1 MSLSHCSE
9 VVIGGGWSGVYFAY
23 RRLDE
28 PTYNASRLCL
38 FEASDRIGG
47 RTYSVRDE
55 LDVRCPRPASA
66 CAHRQASSRAGRPAA
81 SRRSACPARLTPSLS
96 LAQLGDG
103 QLTLDVGAYR
113 FSPDMHL
120 PGDLILKRL
129 QLPTLCYEPGCPSPK
144 LDMPKPFLFNYSAPL
159 RRVVDPS
166 TGLPAGY
173 DTPIRAMVRSLKA
186 AGATVA
192 LEHELVGI
200 SPSSGGAPPT
210 LAIRTPSGSV
220 LLSPTLALLN
230 VPRAR
235 LLPLPGVSDLFGP
248 RATRTLRC
256 VKFDQPPGPDW
267 KNWSIPE
274 TSFSALSKA
283 YFGYDDAWWQTKLN
297 QTSGEFP
304 ENAFFPLK
312 TSFGIDIGVRWS
324 DGPVVCQGGGG
335 CAGYLEAYYAVSN
348 ETFFASVSGQPFD
361 PLGTVSLH
369 MLPPFSLNPN
379 P

>member
-28 PTYNASRLCL
+28 PAYNASRLCL

-55 LDVRCPRPASA
+55 LD
-66 CAHRQASSRAGRPAA
+66 
-81 SRRSACPARLTPSLS
+81 
-96 LAQLGDG
+96 LGDG

-220 LLSPTLALLN
+220 FLSPTLALLN

-235 LLPLPGVSDLFGP
+235 LLPLPGVSDLFSP

-297 QTSGEFP
+297 HTSGEYP

-324 DGPVVCQGGGG
+324 DGPVVCQGGGV

-348 ETFFASVSGQPFD
+348 ETFFASVSGQPFE

-369 MLPPFSLNPN
+369 MLSPFSLNPK
-379 P
+379 PQPHLEPLGIVSGQVALPILPL

>member
-1 MSLSHCSE
+1 
-9 VVIGGGWSGVYFAY
+9 V
-23 RRLDE
+23 
-28 PTYNASRLCL
+28 
-38 FEASDRIGG
+38 
-47 RTYSVRDE
+47 
-55 LDVRCPRPASA
+55 
-66 CAHRQASSRAGRPAA
+66 
-81 SRRSACPARLTPSLS
+81 
-96 LAQLGDG
+96 QLGDG

-129 QLPTLCYEPGCPSPK
+129 QLPTRCYEPGCPSPK

-159 RRVVDPS
+159 RRIVDPNTS
-166 TGLPAGY
+166 LPAGY
-173 DTPIRAMVRSLKA
+173 DTPIHAMVRSLKA

-192 LEHELVGI
+192 LKHELVGI
-200 SPSSGGAPPT
+200 KPSPAGAPPT
-210 LAIRTPSGSV
+210 LTIRTLSETV
-220 LLSPTLALLN
+220 DLSPALIMLN

-235 LLPLPGVSDLFGP
+235 LLPLPGVAGLFGP

-256 VKFDQPPGPDW
+256 VKFDQPPGQEW

-304 ENAFFPLK
+304 DNAFFPLK
-312 TSFGIDIGVRWS
+312 TSLGIDIGVRWS
-324 DGPVVCQGGGG
+324 DGPVVCQQGGGPGGKEGGGSNASPDSNAKSGGSSAKSG

-348 ETFFASVSGQPFD
+348 ESFYAALSGQPFD
-361 PLGTVSLH
+361 PLGMVRSRTAFLA
-369 MLPPFSLNPN
+369 LYLNS
-379 P
+379 